1 MSLDPRTRSWLVIGH
16 GSVGSVLV
24 GRLATAGIRPA
35 VHDPAPRIPISGADS
50 VSRHD
55 GRTFDVAIS
64 CVLPTVARQVLEDV
78 RPLLRSDSLLLDW
91 NTLAPE
97 DKAEIAAAAPCTV
110 VDVALMDTL
119 DAAAAHPSLAV
130 SGPQLDDAIVLLRAL
145 GFAVDTAGPTCGD
158 AARLKLARSLFMKS
172 LEALVVEFE
181 AAMAPLPGRDIVMR
195 SIAGNLGT
203 RFTDFAEM
211 LLVTD
216 RIHATRRA
224 RELGEAIA
232 AYRDS
237 VASLGVPEAAVDV
250 LGSAAA
256 AWRLA
261 DAPAADASPAV
272 LARHLAR
279 HLQQEGRRRAAD

>member
-1 MSLDPRTRSWLVIGH
+1 MSIDPASLTWLVVGH

-24 GRLATAGIRPA
+24 RRLAGCGIRPA
-35 VHDPAPRIPISGADS
+35 VYDPSPRIPIDGADDIT
-50 VSRHD
+50 VAGTR
-55 GRTFDVAIS
+55 RFDVAIS
-64 CVLPTVARQVLEDV
+64 CVLPSVAPQVIDEVQSLV
-78 RPLLRSDSLLLDW
+78 RPDSLILDW
-91 NTLAPE
+91 NTLSPRE
-97 DKAEIAAAAPCTV
+97 KAELARAAPCPL

-119 DAAAAHPSLAV
+119 DAAGEHPSLAV
-130 SGPQLDDAIVLLRAL
+130 SGPQSDTAVALLGAL
-145 GFAVDTAGPTCGD
+145 GFSVNIAGPVCGD

-172 LEALVVEFE
+172 LEALVIEFE

-203 RFTDFAEM
+203 RFTEFSEM

-232 AYRDS
+232 AYRDD
-237 VASLGVPEAAVDV
+237 VASLAVAEASAEV
-250 LGSAAA
+250 LASAAD
-256 AWRLA
+256 AWRRS
-261 DAPAADASPAV
+261 DAPASDAGPAA

-279 HLQQEGRRRAAD
+279 HLHQEGRRRAAD